1 MSHNSEMATSINTR
15 CHSCDLEIWVA
26 TRDFSA
32 TRNYCYTCAYAKLA
46 YVPNGKDTHGKD
58 LQVGEPSVDRSAT

>member
-1 MSHNSEMATSINTR
+1 MSHDSDMATCIKTR
-15 CHSCDLEIWVA
+15 CHACNTEVWIPIY
-26 TRDFSA
+26 DFSE